1 MIFVNQSVG
10 FLQKDIIESFI
21 NDENLILFC
30 GKDIKQYPKKCKI
43 IKSIAYN
50 RKNYFTRFSTWTGFT
65 LHLLFFLLFSRNKKE
80 PLFIVSNPPFTPL
93 ISIFTKRNCFLLIY
107 DLYPDV
113 LVNTGILSKN
123 NFLINLWNKFNRIAF
138 KNAKILFTI
147 SDSMKIELSK
157 YVDEKKIKVVYNWSQ
172 SFDNSYKVLKGDQ
185 FNDIY
190 DKFIIL
196 YSGNIGL
203 THDLETIIYA
213 AKNIEHL
220 KMYKNIHFVF
230 NGNGLQKEKLIS
242 ITQDNQLSNVTFFDY
257 LNDETFNTLLKLSKI
272 GVVSV
277 SGKLD
282 KNILPSKVYNYLS
295 TNLAL
300 ICICS
305 PNSELSRFTEENNIG
320 LVSNNKDIS
329 NLTKN
334 ILNLYDNPETLNT
347 LSNNAKSISFLFT
360 KNNAQL
366 YRNEIK
372 FNNVT

>member
-1 MIFVNQSVG
+1 
-10 FLQKDIIESFI
+10 
-21 NDENLILFC
+21 
-30 GKDIKQYPKKCKI
+30 
-43 IKSIAYN
+43 
-50 RKNYFTRFSTWTGFT
+50 
-65 LHLLFFLLFSRNKKE
+65 
-80 PLFIVSNPPFTPL
+80 
-93 ISIFTKRNCFLLIY
+93 
-107 DLYPDV
+107 
-113 LVNTGILSKN
+113 
-123 NFLINLWNKFNRIAF
+123 
-138 KNAKILFTI
+138 
-147 SDSMKIELSK
+147 
-157 YVDEKKIKVVYNWSQ
+157 
-172 SFDNSYKVLKGDQ
+172 
-185 FNDIY
+185 
-190 DKFIIL
+190 
-196 YSGNIGL
+196 
-203 THDLETIIYA
+203 
-213 AKNIEHL
+213 
-220 KMYKNIHFVF
+220 MYKNIHFVF